1 MPSVLVITVF
11 RITSIQFLFSFGD
24 SGGEGTGCVCGG
36 NPRGAPIPLYEQLLI
51 VLLSGICAL
60 LSIPS

>member
-1 MPSVLVITVF
+1 MFSF
-11 RITSIQFLFSFGD
+11 FFSFGD
-24 SGGEGTGCVCGG
+24 SGGEGTGCDCGG